1 MKERNRD
8 SLKRALGR
16 LPQFDPPRQC
26 WAGIEAG
33 LGTGPAGEGQQPP
46 LRRLLPEYSPPPSVW
61 NRINQQLSRPRPTQ
75 PSTLRLP
82 RLPVALWRA
91 AAAIALLIG
100 SFAIV
105 QALNRGPEVSYS
117 YRKETNFE
125 PTFVA
130 DWRQEEPQFREMI
143 ALTADSENP
152 KVNRLRAELEE
163 LTDAR
168 ADIET
173 MLEEYGED
181 THLVRRLGE
190 IERER
195 SEVYRRLI
203 VFR

>member
-1 MKERNRD
+1 MKEHNQD

-16 LPQFDPPRQC
+16 LPQFDPPPRC

-33 LGTGPAGEGQQPP
+33 LDTGPAGKGEQPP
-46 LRRLLPEYSPPPSVW
+46 LRRFLPEYSPPASVW
-61 NRINQQLSRPRPTQ
+61 NQINQRLPRPRPT
-75 PSTLRLP
+75 PTLRLP
-82 RLPVALWRA
+82 RLPVALWRVA
-91 AAAIALLIG
+91 AAVALLIG

-105 QALNRGPEVSYS
+105 QAFNRGPEVSYS

-125 PTFVA
+125 PTLVA
-130 DWRQEEPQFREMI
+130 DWHQEEPQFREMI

-168 ADIET
+168 TDIET
-173 MLEEYGED
+173 MLEEYGAD
-181 THLVRRLGE
+181 PHLVRRLGE

-203 VFR
+203 VYR